1 MDQRT
6 EDFIA
11 AFQIF
16 LDEVVA
22 NHREGAQADGDRALA
37 PILHEHL
44 GADPRSIAV
53 VGEEMPAYRFVDL
66 DIALAELQDRDG
78 EAQLLGIG
86 GGEQRNHH
94 SLGELLEMAGRFQQ
108 FPVGAVDYASVATG
122 PQSTREAVS
131 FGLRLFSYGASPVAV
146 LQRAAAAR
154 YGSITARMEIL
165 SPAPGVAAAL
175 IAEVRELMVLRSVFR
190 GQVLTLGGSD
200 FEPGVGGITFHRR
213 SALAPDDIVLP
224 DGMLDRLHRHVAGV
238 ARHRER
244 LRAARPAP
252 QARPAALRPAGHRQ
266 DAHRA
271 VSARRAARADRG
283 AAVRPG
289 DPARLRGRP
298 DGPRPPAGAR
308 RAGGLRPGGREPRPR
323 PGLPAAAVRGA
334 GGARRAQRR
343 RRRGI
348 PAHHEP
354 GRRAGASPG
363 PAPRPGRSG
372 RRGAAARPAGPPPAA
387 GPLRPADRL
396 LARPSWTTSRPGP
409 RA

>member
-200 FEPGVGGITFHRR
+200 FEPGVGGITFHRVPPSPR
-213 SALAPDDIVLP
+213 TTSCCPTACSTGCTGTSPGWRGTASGCAPPASTSSAACC
-224 DGMLDRLHRHVAGV
+224 
-238 ARHRER
+238 
-244 LRAARPAP
+244 
-252 QARPAALRPAGHRQ
+252 
-266 DAHRA
+266 
-271 VSARRAARADRG
+271 STARRA
-283 AAVRPG
+283 
-289 DPARLRGRP
+289 PARRTPCGICS
-298 DGPRPPAGAR
+298 AR
-308 RAGGLRPGGREPRPR
+308 C
-323 PGLPAAAVRGA
+323 
-334 GGARRAQRR
+334 
-343 RRRGI
+343 
-348 PAHHEP
+348 
-354 GRRAGASPG
+354 
-363 PAPRPGRSG
+363 
-372 RRGAAARPAGPPPAA
+372 
-387 GPLRPADRL
+387 
-396 LARPSWTTSRPGP
+396 PS
-409 RA
+409 